1 MWSYDAEG
9 RWVLDMREFSR
20 ATQAKWRAVA
30 RAARRVPPSSSPSR
44 RLQALATRLGIHVEG
59 LMLDCARSGKD
70 WKAEIREEI
79 GEQLIWMQP
88 EMWHAV
94 GPGRPPR
101 AKNKQTKPASKEAA
115 RVRRHRQKK
124 IVTNIRA

>member
-1 MWSYDAEG
+1 MGAAMWGYDAEG
-9 RWVLDMREFSR
+9 RWVLHMREFSR

-30 RAARRVPPSSSPSR
+30 RAGRRVPPNSSLSR

-59 LMLDCARSGKD
+59 LMLDCGRSGKD
-70 WKAEIREEI
+70 WEAEIRKEI

-88 EMWHAV
+88 EMWDAV

-101 AKNKQTKPASKEAA
+101 RPNKVLARTDNKETL
-115 RVRRHRQKK
+115 RKRRWREKK
-124 IVTNIRA
+124 R